1 MGEELIGMD
10 IFDWRYAKTVFW
22 NRKISVKNFGK
33 KIENLGKICFWR
45 IFDYKL
51 IEFQQTSE
59 C

>member
-51 IEFQQTSE
+51 IEF
-59 C
+59 